1 MNFVSVDV
9 RDGSVWVADPNSS
22 RLAKLTPV
30 GHEALNQPVAFP
42 TALVVDTADNAV
54 WLGTDFFDQARLR
67 KLDTS
72 GAELLSVGGLGGL
85 NTVCAIGPAPRLTV
99 TIDGCGSGAPNSV
112 LPDGRTLSDHVGSCA
127 ADARN
132 RWESRNSASPA

>member
-1 MNFVSVDV
+1 M
-9 RDGSVWVADPNSS
+9 
-22 RLAKLTPV
+22 
-30 GHEALNQPVAFP
+30 
-42 TALVVDTADNAV
+42 DTADNAV

-99 TIDGCGSGAPNSV
+99 TIDGCDSGVPNSV

-132 RWESRNSASPA
+132 HGQFVQCVARVTSAAVASGAITGKQKGAIQRCAAHARLP